1 VSVLVL
7 VRHGQTE
14 ANRSGVLLGRLD
26 PPLNGRGRE
35 QLAAVAERVAPMAP
49 VRVLSSPL
57 LRARES
63 ADLIAARCGSAVEVD
78 DRLVEV
84 DYGEYDGVVLTELPP
99 DLVEKWRTDE
109 HFAPPGG
116 ETLAAVQARMT
127 AFTAERVGQ
136 LVDGPIV
143 AVSHVS
149 PIKAAVC
156 WALELPAL
164 AAWRMRLDNA
174 TLTRIT
180 AGPDGPVLAS
190 FNEH

>member
-1 VSVLVL
+1 VSSLL
-7 VRHGQTE
+7 FVRHGQTE
-14 ANRSGVLLGRLD
+14 ANRTGVLLGRLD
-26 PPLNGRGRE
+26 PPLNATGRE
-35 QLAAVAERVAPMAP
+35 QIAAVAERIAPLAP
-49 VRVLSSPL
+49 TRVLSSPL

-63 ADLIAARCGSAVEVD
+63 AGVIGARCGVDVEID

-84 DYGEYDGVVLTELPP
+84 DYGQYDGVVLMELPP
-99 DLVEKWRTDE
+99 DLVRAWRTDE

-116 ETLAAVQARMT
+116 ESLASVQKRMT
-127 AFTAERVGQ
+127 AFSDEMLATH
-136 LVDGPIV
+136 VDGPVV

-156 WALELPAL
+156 WALQLGPL

-174 TLTRIT
+174 TVTRLTT
-180 AGPDGPVLAS
+180 GPDGPVLAS